1 MIVNT
6 LNKIAVKCSECSK
19 YTVADLN
26 LFKLKVPTN
35 VMCECGNSIFKV
47 YIKDNKL
54 IININCIACDDN
66 HSYVFNMKDII
77 KKQLLILSCPVTG
90 MEIAFLGKGNYV
102 DKVVDRYMVDMYE
115 LLNYLGIIDKKES
128 RIVK

>member
-1 MIVNT
+1 MIVDT

-19 YTVADLN
+19 YTVVDLN

-35 VMCECGNSIFKV
+35 IMCECGNNILKI
-47 YIKDNKL
+47 YIKDNEL
-54 IININCIACDDN
+54 ILNISCIACDDV
-66 HSYVFNMKDII
+66 HSYAFNVKDII

-90 MEIAFLGKGNYV
+90 MEIAFLGKKNYV

-115 LLNYLGIIDKKES
+115 LLNYLGVIDKKEN

>member
-1 MIVNT
+1 V
-6 LNKIAVKCSECSK
+6 
-19 YTVADLN
+19 
-26 LFKLKVPTN
+26 
-35 VMCECGNSIFKV
+35 
-47 YIKDNKL
+47 
-54 IININCIACDDN
+54 
-66 HSYVFNMKDII
+66 KDII

-90 MEIAFLGKGNYV
+90 MEIAFLGKGDYV